1 MYKKLLK
8 WSHAGGHAHF
18 LFYKW
23 IVYIYIYIYIYIE
36 NLTNIQNYYNN
47 MLQTWS
53 RFLTHKQNT
62 SVPALLKLVVT

>member
-1 MYKKLLK
+1 MYKKQLK
-8 WSHAGGHAHF
+8 WSHAGGHAH
-18 LFYKW
+18 W
-23 IVYIYIYIYIYIE
+23 MNCIYIYIYIE